1 MTQHQDAHDRDAAL
15 ADELRAHHAVM
26 IQDLDRLSTALVA
39 AARSGEDADPAKH
52 ELEQW
57 VADFL
62 VPHAEEEEA
71 TSYQAAGDLPAGEL
85 LIRSMLAEHDLIRL
99 TARHMSEAD
108 DPVAAGAFARALF
121 HIFDS
126 HQRKENDVILPLL
139 VASDS
144 VSLTAVMA
152 GAHGHTHDHE
162 DGDTHAH
169 DHTHDD
175 GDTHAHDHSHGHDHD
190 HGHGHA
196 H

>member
-1 MTQHQDAHDRDAAL
+1 MTDQHGSHEQDAAL

-39 AARSGEDADPAKH
+39 AAGSGGDPASAKR

-57 VADFL
+57 VAEFL

-71 TSYQAAGDLPAGEL
+71 TSYRAAGDLPAGEL
-85 LIRSMLAEHDLIRL
+85 LIRSMLAEHDLIRM

-121 HIFDS
+121 DTFDS
-126 HQRKENDVILPLL
+126 HQHKENDIILPLL
-139 VASDS
+139 VESDT
-144 VSLTAVMA
+144 VSLTEVMA
-152 GAHGHTHDHE
+152 GAHGHDH
-162 DGDTHAH
+162 GHA
-169 DHTHDD
+169 
-175 GDTHAHDHSHGHDHD
+175 HDHD

>member
-1 MTQHQDAHDRDAAL
+1 MTDQHESHDQDATL

-39 AARSGEDADPAKH
+39 AAGSDGDASQAKR
-52 ELEQW
+52 ELEEW
-57 VADFL
+57 VGEFL

-71 TSYQAAGDLPAGEL
+71 TSYRAAGDLAAGEL

-99 TARHMSEAD
+99 TSRHVSEAD

-121 HIFDS
+121 HTFDS
-126 HQRKENDVILPLL
+126 HQRKENDIILPLL
-139 VASDS
+139 VEAES
-144 VSLTAVMA
+144 VSLTEVMS
-152 GAHGHTHDHE
+152 GTHG
-162 DGDTHAH
+162 HAH
-169 DHTHDD
+169 DHDH
-175 GDTHAHDHSHGHDHD
+175 GHAHDHD